1 MKTDH
6 WNSRT
11 IHFLEPILA
20 QGAKTVRI
28 ATGFFTV
35 EGYDLIREHLADKRV
50 YLMVG
55 FDELS
60 KERLREKLIDDIMLH
75 LSTWDGPNR
84 RMAVLAL
91 VAQLQKRRLFVVEQP
106 PGDLI
111 DARLRN
117 RDHAKVFIVDD
128 NITIVGSGNLTVSG
142 LRYNVEGMTQ
152 VTDLEQVSYW
162 VERFNYFWKHP
173 DTIDL
178 TQALLE
184 ALLRWL
190 ELHPPYDIY
199 LKTIEA
205 LIGEDD
211 TEPPRENY
219 KMPVQY
225 QMVVIERVLRQL
237 KDWGGAMLVAST
249 GLGKTVIATHIA
261 YRLRLAHEIYNA
273 IVFAPLQVHPNW
285 ELAMESA
292 GIACKVLTRD
302 LLDQPLNRNS
312 HAVRE
317 MVRQLERADEKFIIF
332 LDESH
337 HFKNMLRA
345 KDGTPRHS
353 FKRLFEAVNERGAKI
368 VLLTATPF
376 AKDVGDLNNQLYLLP
391 HRAPSSYFTVE
402 GQQAIPGFIDDEIK
416 PEVWKVLRTDQF
428 FEQFINLPVC
438 TVISTSQVAKDFAVH
453 DDAGDY
459 VLFGETRRW
468 IPRIEIKKIKVPV
481 PLEAQVSQAIR
492 GKYFRHEMKKF
503 QSRGQWQR
511 SETTIESQAEVAW
524 ASSPLA
530 LQEVVE
536 KTLDGTYG
544 EKWIRSREGQT
555 AVLTPILNQL
565 KTSSYRQ
572 DEKFWTLCKYLREA
586 KQHKRKAVIFTERH
600 ATAVYLAEG
609 LAQELPE
616 LQVASVSRRSERGYE
631 LKEFDKEVLPLIAAF
646 APEANAELRERADG
660 HPDYDV
666 FITTDA
672 YSNGVN
678 LQDAEMVISYDLAW
692 TPDTI
697 IQRAGRALRFWRE
710 PRLVSLYI
718 FVGDFQEDAEGS
730 RATTGVDN
738 RLRKLTSRSQQ
749 AQQFSEL
756 PVFPE
761 GEDLAYESLGALS
774 RVTIENW
781 GLADI
786 TAIEEFTGVSGYLRH
801 ITELKQNQAYAA
813 TIPDDISSAMT
824 YNGDRHLLYLL
835 LRYKRT
841 YHWTLYD
848 IKRGTLSDIK
858 EDRLLDLIQCP
869 QDKEI
874 APIDA
879 GIIEQHAQ
887 ACRTK
892 WLEAQTNVDPAL
904 VERICA
910 LYLLPYKDQG
920 DFGSM
925 LQMSWLQNKKETTER
940 ALKAK

>member
-1 MKTDH
+1 MIQTDH

-11 IHFLEPILA
+11 IRYLQPIL
-20 QGAKTVRI
+20 QTGQKTVRI

-35 EGYDLIREHLADKRV
+35 EGYDLIREYLDNKRV

-55 FDELS
+55 FDEMS

-84 RMAVLAL
+84 RTAVLAL
-91 VAQLQKRRLFVVEQP
+91 VEQLQKRRLFVVEQP
-106 PGDLI
+106 PGQFI

-117 RDHAKVFIVDD
+117 RDHAKVFIIDD
-128 NITIVGSGNLTVSG
+128 AIAVVGSGNLTISG
-142 LRYNVEGMTQ
+142 LQYNAEGMSQ
-152 VTDLEQVSYW
+152 VTEPERVAFW
-162 VERFNYFWKHP
+162 VKQYNQFWDHP
-173 DTIDL
+173 NTIDL

-190 ELHPPYDIY
+190 ELHPPHDIY

-205 LIGEDD
+205 LIGEDA
-211 TEPPRENY
+211 TEPPRPNY

-237 KDWGGAMLVAST
+237 NDWGGAMLVAST
-249 GLGKTVIATHIA
+249 GLGKTVMATHIA
-261 YRLRLAHEIYNA
+261 YRLRLTQQIYNV

-302 LLDQPLNRNS
+302 LLDQPLNKNT
-312 HAVRE
+312 HAVSE

-332 LDESH
+332 VDESH
-337 HFKNMLRA
+337 HFKNMLRS

-353 FKRLFEAVNERGAKI
+353 FKRLFDAVNKRGAKI
-368 VLLTATPF
+368 ILLTATPF
-376 AKDVGDLNNQLYLLP
+376 AKGIEDLNNQLYLLP
-391 HRAPSSYFTVE
+391 HVAPSSYLTVD
-402 GQQAIPGFIDDEIK
+402 GQQAMPGFIDDKIN
-416 PEVWKVLRTDQF
+416 PDAWKVLNTNGF
-428 FEQFINLPVC
+428 FEQFIDLPVC
-438 TVISTSQVAKDFAVH
+438 TVISTSQVAKDFATR
-453 DDAGDY
+453 DEKGDY
-459 VLFGETRRW
+459 VAFGNARRW

-481 PLEAQVSQAIR
+481 PLEAQVSRAIR
-492 GKYFRHEMKKF
+492 DKYFRHRMKRF
-503 QSRGQWQR
+503 QSRGVWQH
-511 SETTIESQAEVAW
+511 SEVTIESQAEIAW
-524 ASSPLA
+524 ISSPVALA
-530 LQEVVE
+530 DVVQ
-536 KTLDGTYG
+536 KTLDGTYT
-544 EKWIRSREGQT
+544 EDWVRSEEAQT
-555 AVLTPILNQL
+555 AVLTPILEQL
-565 KTSSYRQ
+565 QALTYQQ
-572 DEKFWTLCKYLREA
+572 DEKFWTLRKILAEA
-586 KQHKRKAVIFTERH
+586 KQHDRKVVIFTERH

-609 LAQELPE
+609 LSETLPGSKI
-616 LQVASVSRRSERGYE
+616 ATVSRRSETGYE
-631 LKEFDKEVLPLIAAF
+631 LKDFEKEVLPLIAAF
-646 APEANAELRERADG
+646 APEANEELAGLADD
-660 HPDYDV
+660 HPSYDV

-678 LQDAEMVISYDLAW
+678 LQDAEVVISYDLAW

-697 IQRAGRALRFWRE
+697 IQRAGRVLRFWRD

-730 RATTGVDN
+730 RVTAGVEN
-738 RLRKLTSRSQQ
+738 RLRKLTTRSQH

-761 GEDLAYESLGALS
+761 GDNLAYESLGSLS
-774 RVTIENW
+774 RVTMEDW

-786 TAIEEFTGVSGYLRH
+786 SEIEEFTGVSGYLRH

-824 YNGDRHLLYLL
+824 YDGERHLLYLL
-835 LRYKRT
+835 IRYKRT
-841 YHWTLYD
+841 YFWTLYD
-848 IKRGTLSDIK
+848 IKRRSLEEIK
-858 EDRLLDLIQCP
+858 EDRLLNLIQCP
-869 QDKEI
+869 EEKEI

-879 GIIEQHAQ
+879 SIIENHAQ

-892 WLEAQTNVDPAL
+892 WLETRTDVDPTL

-920 DFGSM
+920 DFGYM
-925 LQMSWLQNKKETTER
+925 LQRSLLEEKSTSQ
-940 ALKAK
+940 

>member
-1 MKTDH
+1 MLKGLSLKTDH

-11 IHFLEPILA
+11 IRFLEPILV
-20 QGAKTVRI
+20 QGERTVRI

-35 EGYDLIREHLADKRV
+35 EGYDLIREHLANKRV

-55 FDELS
+55 FDEMS
-60 KERLREKLIDDIMLH
+60 KERLREKLIEDIMFH

-91 VAQLQKRRLFVVEQP
+91 VEQLQKRRFFVVEQP
-106 PGDLI
+106 PGELI

-117 RDHAKVFIVDD
+117 RDHAKVFIIDD
-128 NITIVGSGNLTVSG
+128 SIVVVGSGNLTVSG
-142 LRYNVEGMTQ
+142 LRYNVEGVTQ
-152 VTDLEQVSYW
+152 VTDPEQVSYW

-205 LIGEDD
+205 LIGEDN

-225 QMVVIERVLRQL
+225 QMVIVERVLRQL

-261 YRLRLAHEIYNA
+261 YRLRLAHEIYNV

-302 LLDQPLNRNS
+302 LLDQPLNKNS

-353 FKRLFEAVNERGAKI
+353 FKRLFDAVNERGAKV

-376 AKDVGDLNNQLYLLP
+376 SKGVGDLNNQLYLLP
-391 HRAPSSYFTVE
+391 HVAPPSYSTE
-402 GQQAIPGFIDDEIK
+402 DGQLAIPGLIDDKIN
-416 PEVWKVLRTDQF
+416 PNVWKVFKTNQF
-428 FEQFINLPVC
+428 FEQFVDLPVC

-459 VLFGETRRW
+459 VMFGQTRRW
-468 IPRIEIKKIKVPV
+468 IPRIEIKKIIVPV

-492 GKYFRHEMKKF
+492 GKYFRHKMKRFK
-503 QSRGQWQR
+503 SRGQWQW

-524 ASSPLA
+524 VSSPLA

-536 KTLDGTYG
+536 RTLDGTYN
-544 EKWIRSREGQT
+544 EQWICSRDAQT
-555 AVLTPILNQL
+555 AVLTPILDQL
-565 KTSSYRQ
+565 KALSYRQ
-572 DEKFWTLCKYLREA
+572 DEKFWTLCKYLGEA
-586 KQHKRKAVIFTERH
+586 KQRNRKAVVFTERH

-609 LAQELPE
+609 LALVLPE
-616 LQVASVSRRSERGYE
+616 LQVASVSRRSEQGYE
-631 LKEFDKEVLPLIAAF
+631 LKEFEKEVLPLIAAF
-646 APEANAELRERADG
+646 APEANEELRGIAEG
-660 HPDYDV
+660 HPSYDV

-697 IQRAGRALRFWRE
+697 IQRAGRVLRFWRE

-730 RATTGVDN
+730 RATTGVEN

-761 GEDLAYESLGALS
+761 GEDLAYESLGSLS
-774 RVTIENW
+774 RVTIEDL

-786 TAIEEFTGVSGYLRH
+786 TEIEEFTGVSGYLRH
-801 ITELKQNQAYAA
+801 ITELKQNQVYAA

-824 YNGDRHLLYLL
+824 YAEERHLLYLL

-841 YHWTLYD
+841 YYWTLYD
-848 IKRGTLSDIK
+848 IQRGVLSDIK
-858 EDRLLDLIQCP
+858 EDSLLNLIQCP

-879 GIIEQHAQ
+879 GIIEHHAQ

-892 WLEAQTNVDPAL
+892 WLEAQTNVDPVL
-904 VERICA
+904 VERVCA
-910 LYLLPYKDQG
+910 LYLLPYKDRG
-920 DFGSM
+920 DFGTM
-925 LQMSWLQNKKETTER
+925 LQKSWLKS
-940 ALKAK
+940 

>member
-1 MKTDH
+1 MTQTDH
-6 WNSRT
+6 WSSRT
-11 IHFLEPILA
+11 IRFLEPVLQA
-20 QGAKTVRI
+20 GQKTVRI

-55 FDELS
+55 FDEMS
-60 KERLREKLIDDIMLH
+60 KERLREKLIDDIMFH

-84 RMAVLAL
+84 ITAVHAL
-91 VAQLQKRRLFVVEQP
+91 VEQLEKRRLFVVEQP

-128 NITIVGSGNLTVSG
+128 ATAVVGSGNLTVSG
-142 LRYNVEGMTQ
+142 LRFNVEGMTQ
-152 VTDLEQVSYW
+152 VTEPEKVAYW
-162 VERFNYFWKHP
+162 VERFNHFWKHP

-184 ALLRWL
+184 ALKRWL
-190 ELHPPYDIY
+190 ELNPPYDIY

-211 TEPPRENY
+211 TPPPRSNY
-219 KMPVQY
+219 RMPVQY

-249 GLGKTVIATHIA
+249 GLGKTVMATHIA

-292 GIACKVLTRD
+292 GVSCKVLTRD
-302 LLDQPLNRNS
+302 LLDQPLTRPS
-312 HAVRE
+312 GAVRQ
-317 MVRQLERADEKFIIF
+317 MVQQLERADDKFIIF
-332 LDESH
+332 VDESH

-353 FKRLFEAVNERGAKI
+353 FKRLFDAVNQRGAKI

-376 AKDVGDLNNQLYLLP
+376 AKDVMDLNNQLYLLP
-391 HRAPSSYFTVE
+391 HKAPPSYLTVT
-402 GQQAIPGFIDDEIK
+402 GQQAIPGVIDDEIN
-416 PEVWKVLRTDQF
+416 PEAWKVQRSNGF

-453 DDAGDY
+453 DKEGDY
-459 VLFGETRRW
+459 VAFGETRRW
-468 IPRIEIKKIKVPV
+468 IPQIEIKKIKVPV
-481 PLEAQVSQAIR
+481 PLEKDVSRAIREKFFRHVRKRFMVRGEWQVS
-492 GKYFRHEMKKF
+492 
-503 QSRGQWQR
+503 
-511 SETTIESQAEVAW
+511 ETIIEAQAEIAW

-530 LQEVVE
+530 LHEVVQ
-536 KTLDGTYG
+536 KTLDGTYSE
-544 EKWIRSREGQT
+544 EKIQWVKDRETQT
-555 AVLTPILNQL
+555 AVLTPILEQL
-565 KTSSYRQ
+565 QALTHRQ
-572 DEKFWTLCKYLREA
+572 DEKFWTLCKILREA
-586 KQHKRKAVIFTERH
+586 QQGNRKVVVFTERH

-609 LAQELPE
+609 LASEMPE
-616 LQVASVSRRSERGYE
+616 LQIAAVSRRSEQGYE
-631 LKEFDKEVLPLIAAF
+631 LKDFNKGVLPLIAAF
-646 APEANAELRERADG
+646 APEANEDMSDLIAG
-660 HPDYDV
+660 QPSYDV

-678 LQDAEMVISYDLAW
+678 LQDAEIVISYDLAW

-697 IQRAGRALRFWRE
+697 IQRAGRVLRFWRE

-718 FVGDFQEDAEGS
+718 FVGDFQEDREGS
-730 RATTGVDN
+730 RATTGVEN
-738 RLRKLTSRSQQ
+738 RLRKLTARSEQ

-761 GEDLAYESLGALS
+761 GDDLAYRTLGSLS
-774 RVTIENW
+774 RVTIEDL

-786 TAIEEFTGVSGYLRH
+786 TEIEEFTGVSGYLRH
-801 ITELKQNQAYAA
+801 ITELKQNQVHAA
-813 TIPDDISSAMT
+813 EIPDDIASAMT
-824 YNGDRHLLYLL
+824 YEGERHLLYLL
-835 LRYKRT
+835 LRHKRT
-841 YHWTLYD
+841 YFWTLFD
-848 IKRGTLSDIK
+848 IKRQTLEEIK
-858 EDRLLDLIQCP
+858 EDRLLNLIQCP
-869 QDKEI
+869 KEKDI

-879 GIIEQHAQ
+879 SVIEQHAQ
-887 ACRTK
+887 TCRTE
-892 WLEAQTNVDPAL
+892 WLATRIDVDPAL

-910 LYLLPYKDQG
+910 LYLLPYKDEG
-920 DFGSM
+920 DFGKM
-925 LQMSWLQNKKETTER
+925 LQRSWLER
-940 ALKAK
+940 